1 MAARRKGMKRSRP
14 SSLAAAAA
22 RLRAVAHRF
31 DPAALEA
38 KREALAR
45 AARATLRDARVL
57 PRYHELLLFLLAHPA
72 DAAQRTVV
80 EAEMRRLAAFLRTRR
95 GRHGAWLDGEGL
107 PWVETAARFSHD
119 CVRWLMGHPHARVTL
134 DGFGEGARADL
145 NAVLR
150 LTLPSVERSETTAEL
165 DNLALLD
172 TLRVPRSRRL
182 AFVIDE
188 LARLDSQPFVKD
200 HLFDSLELFVTMR
213 PTDRRLSRAYSR
225 LPVPAVFFQRDL
237 LRAFD
242 ARALMDSPLPA
253 LRPLDRAARDDVVRV
268 VKTAFVLTSRET
280 DPGTYLDE
288 RALAVV
294 DLERGLTVAVYGMV
308 PERQLPLESYA
319 GFTLFKNGL
328 AAAYGGAWLLGRR
341 AGFGMNIFEPYRGGE
356 SGYMMCQVLRTY
368 RQLFGVSFFEVDAHQ
383 FGLDN
388 PDGIATGAFW
398 FYYRYGFRP
407 LDAALAR
414 LAEHERATM
423 RRRPGHRSNEK
434 TLLRFT
440 GSNVALN
447 FGGPVPP
454 HLFDLTTLVTRMVQ
468 RRYRS
473 DRQAAERDCLRRLA
487 SLTGPLDGL
496 DAAQRAVAV
505 EVALV
510 ARAMDLDD
518 TRRLGLLRRMIQVKP
533 VNLFAYQHLW
543 LEFFDGHEHVD
554 GDKHQV

>member
-1 MAARRKGMKRSRP
+1 MRMKRVRT
-14 SSLAAAAA
+14 SLDAAEA

-31 DPAALEA
+31 DPAAQEA
-38 KREALAR
+38 KREALAV
-45 AARATLRDARVL
+45 AARAALRDAPVL
-57 PRYHELLLFLLAHPA
+57 PRYHELLLFLLAHPGG
-72 DAAQRTVV
+72 AAQRAMV
-80 EAEMRRLAAFLRTRR
+80 ESEMRRLTAFLRARR

-119 CVRWLMGHPHARVTL
+119 CVRWLMGHPHARIAL
-134 DGFGEGARADL
+134 DGFGEGARGDL

-150 LTLPSVERSETTAEL
+150 LTLPSLERSETTAEL

-172 TLRVPRSRRL
+172 TLGVPPSRRL
-182 AFVIDE
+182 AFVIGE
-188 LARLDSQPFVKD
+188 LARFDAQPYVKD
-200 HLFDSLELFVTMR
+200 HLYDALELFVTLR

-225 LPVPAVFFQRDL
+225 LPMPAPFFQREL
-237 LRAFD
+237 LRDFD
-242 ARALMDSPLPA
+242 ALALMNRPLPPA
-253 LRPLDRAARDDVVRV
+253 RALDRAALDETLRV
-268 VKTAFVLTSRET
+268 LKTAFVLTHRET

-288 RALAVV
+288 RALVVV
-294 DLERGLTVAVYGMV
+294 DVERGITVAVYGMV
-308 PERQLPLESYA
+308 PERQLPLESYV

-356 SGYMMCQVLRTY
+356 SGFMMCQVLRVY
-368 RQLFGVSFFEVDAHQ
+368 RQLFGASFFEVDAHQ

-414 LAEHERATM
+414 LAERERATM
-423 RRRPGHRSNEK
+423 RRQPGHRSSEK

-454 HLFDLTTLVTRMVQ
+454 HVFDLTTPVTRMVQ
-468 RRYRS
+468 RRYGS
-473 DRQAAERDCLRRLA
+473 DRQAAERDSLQRLA
-487 SLTGPLDGL
+487 ALTGPLEGL
-496 DAAQRAVAV
+496 DGTQHAVAV

-510 ARAMDLDD
+510 AHAMDLDD

-533 VNLFAYQHLW
+533 ADLFAYQHLW
-543 LEFFDGHEHVD
+543 HEFFDGRERID
-554 GDKHQV
+554 DDKRKA